1 MGRWLS
7 ALRARNFSEK
17 CQTVTVKTDK
27 TPSREVLSVSSL
39 PVRSVSQKS
48 APGSVGFVS
57 ASPED
62 FQKRGTRRSRVK
74 ALLKI
79 GMRFSTNALASAS
92 STVVCGARMPRRLPC
107 RTPSRRSA
115 PDRQSAGGDHVNV
128 TFRANPVPTCRVQ
141 PALSGQ
147 TRRSKHNESAPG
159 RSNQTRAQHYTN
171 RASVHC
177 R

>member
-62 FQKRGTRRSRVK
+62 FQKTRHTPVTSESSPEDWDAFFHERAGIREFDGGLRRTDAEAF
-74 ALLKI
+74 ALQDTIAALGPRPAI
-79 GMRFSTNALASAS
+79 GWR
-92 STVVCGARMPRRLPC
+92 
-107 RTPSRRSA
+107 
-115 PDRQSAGGDHVNV
+115 
-128 TFRANPVPTCRVQ
+128 
-141 PALSGQ
+141 
-147 TRRSKHNESAPG
+147 
-159 RSNQTRAQHYTN
+159 
-171 RASVHC
+171 
-177 R
+177 